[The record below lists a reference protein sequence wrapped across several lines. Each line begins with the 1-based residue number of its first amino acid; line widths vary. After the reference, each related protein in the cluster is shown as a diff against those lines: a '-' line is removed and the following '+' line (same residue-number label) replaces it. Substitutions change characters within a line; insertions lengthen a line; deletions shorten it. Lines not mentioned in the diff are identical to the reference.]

1 MHTISWKNLDTL
13 RDICDE
19 NKYYLYLV
27 SPEGCALR
35 FRKYEYFYRIFIDSK
50 TCCEFLEN
58 TDSFLLIPRKN
69 MKFPL
74 NTFSI
79 GSSSLSTMYGAITS
93 SYLYISAIELK
104 QECVNWGAIEN
115 KIFSYSLEYTFCNP

>member
-1 MHTISWKNLDTL
+1 VHTISWKNLDTL

-35 FRKYEYFYRIFIDSK
+35 FRKSKSFYSIFIDNK

-58 TDSFLLIPRKN
+58 TVSFFLIPQKN
-69 MKFPL
+69 MTFPL

-79 GSSSLSTMYGAITS
+79 GSSSHTTMYGAITS

-104 QECVNWGAIEN
+104 QECINWGAIEN
-115 KIFSYSLEYTFCNP
+115 KMCSYSLEYTFCNP